1 MPRPVASEKT
11 EWSDEQQWFL
21 TALDTKFRQQE
32 AVIRALLESH
42 QHFPAKPLYDAFTAG
57 DAGGALNGSLPAAAS
72 EAPPSPQSDG
82 FVSVNHTQD
91 STESQEL
98 QATESQELQRRAAKK
113 TKSLGKT
120 TMSEMQAEEDASAL
134 KKFVKGPLEAQ
145 LQLQGL
151 ASEWIPLAQL
161 FLANGQLDLVLPGC
175 PKVSLTAPDGYLG
188 IIVLVN
194 LGMMAAVAQITGHEA
209 DVSLGLAPPEIVTVA
224 PAFDIIETV
233 FFVVYLLDVVV
244 RMFVLRKEWYF
255 DEVEGIMYMNM
266 FDAILVLVHGFELLL
281 LPVFFSGDS
290 EQRASTVRVIKLLR
304 IVRTLRIIKT
314 VALFRQLR
322 LLVTTCVAS
331 IGALFW
337 SMVMLFLI
345 KLGFSL
351 IICQALQG
359 YILDESNDMDTR
371 LEMNWLYGSFL
382 KALYTMFE
390 VTHAGSWPTRVR
402 PVVDKVS
409 PWYCIPFLGYITLVV
424 FAVIRVVTALFL
436 KETLA
441 SAANDADIQIE
452 ENRRTAK
459 NYQEKLEDL
468 FRAVDEDGND
478 WLSAEEFI
486 RALSLPSV
494 QRYLAILDLKVS
506 DCRPLFEILDDG
518 DGKITIA
525 EFCQGLNQIKG
536 HARAL
541 DMVVPRTCNPGIRSS
556 W

>member
-1 MPRPVASEKT
+1 MPRPVATEKT
-11 EWSDEQQWFL
+11 ELSDEQQWFL
-21 TALDTKFRQQE
+21 TALDMKFRQQE
-32 AVIRALLESH
+32 TVIRALLESH
-42 QHFPAKPLYDAFTAG
+42 QHFPATPFYDALTAG
-57 DAGGALNGSLPAAAS
+57 DAGGALNGSPPAAAD

-82 FVSVNHTQD
+82 FVSANHTQD
-91 STESQEL
+91 SAESQDL
-98 QATESQELQRRAAKK
+98 QATESQELQRRATKK

-120 TMSEMQAEEDASAL
+120 TMSEMQTEEVPAL
-134 KKFVKGPLEAQ
+134 KKFVKGPL
-145 LQLQGL
+145 
-151 ASEWIPLAQL
+151 
-161 FLANGQLDLVLPGC
+161 
-175 PKVSLTAPDGYLG
+175 DGYLG
-188 IIVLVN
+188 IVVLVN

-209 DVSLGLAPPEIVTVA
+209 DVSLGLSPPEVVTAA
-224 PAFDIIETV
+224 PAFDIIEGI
-233 FFVVYLLDVVV
+233 FFAVYLLDVVV
-244 RMFVLRKEWYF
+244 RMIVLRKEWYF

-266 FDAILVLVHGFELLL
+266 FDAILVLVHGFELML

-345 KLGFSL
+345 KLGFAL
-351 IICQALQG
+351 IICQALQS

-441 SAANDADIQIE
+441 SAANDADMQIE

-541 DMVVPRTCNPGIRSS
+541 DMVVLQRESAKLLKECQDIRKELKALLPALVGLTRKSGS
-556 W
+556 KTFGGR